1 MKKYLLLGLL
11 LASGLWSLAL
21 AEVNVNIN
29 VGIPVVR
36 ISSDPLMTVIPGTY
50 IYFITESSEDI
61 FFYQGYWWRPYKG
74 RWHRANGFN
83 GPWTFVKPG
92 RVPPGMLKLPS
103 SWRNLPPGHPSL
115 KHSQVKNSWKQ
126 WEKEKHWNRKEGG
139 KPAAVSKSNKNKGT
153 KHGKN

>member
-1 MKKYLLLGLL
+1 MKQYLLLGAL
-11 LASGLWSLAL
+11 LASGLGSLAQ

-29 VGIPVVR
+29 VGIPAVR
-36 ISSDPLMTVIPGTY
+36 VSSDPVMTVIPGTY

-83 GPWTFVKPG
+83 GPWVFVKPG

-103 SWRNLPPGHPSL
+103 GWRKLPPGHPSV

-126 WEKEKHWNRKEGG
+126 WEKEKHWDKKTQNNDAGGG
-139 KPAAVSKSNKNKGT
+139 KRDKTKGR
-153 KHGKN
+153 GKK

>member
-11 LASGLWSLAL
+11 LASGLWSLAR

-29 VGIPVVR
+29 IGIPVIRV
-36 ISSDPLMTVIPGTY
+36 SSDPVMTVIPGTY

-92 RVPPGMLKLPS
+92 RVPPGMLRLPS
-103 SWRNLPPGHPSL
+103 GWRKLPPGHPMV
-115 KHSQVKNSWKQ
+115 KHSLVKNNWKQ
-126 WEKEKHWNRKEGG
+126 WEKEKHWDKKAQKNDAGGG
-139 KPAAVSKSNKNKGT
+139 KKDKTKGP
-153 KHGKN
+153 GKK